1 MLSLAAEQPS
11 WARFGWLSLFVQW
24 NVLACGAAL
33 CAARS
38 TMARWSLWAGAIV
51 AWLLII
57 VVTLLVTVLGWWV
70 AERVVF
76 TRDTSFDL
84 LRNGALAALVG
95 GMALRYFFVQQQW
108 RLEQASALQS
118 RIQALQS
125 RIRPHFLF
133 NSMNIIA
140 SLIPVDPENAE
151 AVVEDLS
158 ALFRASLNEAG
169 NQVPLEQ
176 ELMLCRRYLRI
187 EGLRLDERLQVEW
200 LLDDLPR
207 GLRIP
212 QLTLQPLVENAI
224 YHGIQPL
231 PEGGMVRIEGRYTD
245 GMVHL
250 RVTNPV
256 PPEHTAPTAGAT
268 VADGAERVP
277 PGTKPDGTRA
287 KVPAGNGIAVQNI
300 RTRLEALY
308 GDTVRMH
315 SARRG
320 NLWEAELRYPFPAS
334 GLARAG
340 AGADAE
346 GRGDSRGEGRETMR

>member
-1 MLSLAAEQPS
+1 MAAEFFVPELCNVRALSLLILFGELIATVLSLAAEHPS

-24 NVLACGAAL
+24 TVLACGGAL
-33 CAARS
+33 CATRS
-38 TMARWSLWAGAIV
+38 TMARWPLWLGASG
-51 AWLLII
+51 AWLLI
-57 VVTLLVTVLGWWV
+57 VLVTLLLTVVGGWV
-70 AERVVF
+70 AELVVF
-76 TRDTSFDL
+76 QREGAFDL
-84 LRNGALAALVG
+84 LRNGLLAALIG

-176 ELMLCRRYLRI
+176 ELTLCRRYLRI
-187 EGLRLDERLQVEW
+187 EALRLDDRLHVEW
-200 LLDDLPR
+200 ALDGLPT
-207 GLRIP
+207 GLKIP
-212 QLTLQPLVENAI
+212 QLSLQPLVENAI

-231 PEGGMVRIEGRYTD
+231 PDGGTVRIEGRYAD
-245 GMVHL
+245 GMVYL

-256 PPEHTAPTAGAT
+256 PPDGMPRAPS
-268 VADGAERVP
+268 
-277 PGTKPDGTRA
+277 
-287 KVPAGNGIAVQNI
+287 GNGIAVQNI

-308 GDTVRMH
+308 GESVRLEG
-315 SARRG
+315 ARRG
-320 NLWEAELRYPFPAS
+320 DVWEVELRYPFALGNMPARS
-334 GLARAG
+334 GSAG
-340 AGADAE
+340 AGDA
-346 GRGDSRGEGRETMR
+346 GRGETGQ